1 MQHMCI
7 VTFNAMFNGA
17 NVDSL
22 KLQYNI
28 ASTSQACCLSCRD
41 VRHCNAWQWCPQP
54 SGCVANGS
62 LGTVSLP
69 YLGCQLL
76 NLPSFSSLDA
86 EYQGKERGV
95 NIPFVAGAPL
105 DARFPNVGGYTLSPG
120 SDLAGMFD
128 FTCNTSTGPRC
139 IVNGSVQTAAMAC
152 STDPYC
158 DAFTYRPNGIAGSYN
173 GPISILK
180 HNNGS
185 GTINESDFQ
194 VDPSAAVYV
203 KSLGSS
209 NLPSS
214 INQQPTTLPSP
225 EDPLAP
231 PPPPPPDQQQLQ
243 AGEIAGIVI
252 ASVTGG
258 LAILLT
264 IVLTLTRRKRFKKP
278 APTSNTSEA
287 LSLGGNKEVTLA
299 VKLADEQSG
308 SSENGT
314 AMSRSSGKSENGGE
328 LKEGIS
334 AFGNVVV
341 EEIPAGGAGPVS
353 GSSHSSIPPGSSARE
368 LLNVFSQMYASQPL
382 IDHAQLAT
390 MLEEADTIGEGG
402 EVFVEDVGTRV
413 FVHHSQQVGEGADG
427 DNGGID
433 NTEPLQPVWSA
444 RPEDVE
450 VCRRPDGSWWQLG
463 VGAFGT
469 VYKGLFRGYI
479 NVAIKVLHRLDEP
492 RHSDSFAKEVQL
504 MVELQ
509 HANIVQFMG
518 ACLNGP
524 QGTAM
529 LITELMELGDLWRAL
544 PARDGSGER
553 LFGWYKR
560 GRNVMTDV
568 ARGLKY
574 LHSKRVV
581 HFDLKSAN
589 ILLSRNGTA
598 KLADVG
604 MARAMNKSYLSMVSS
619 GLGTFAWSAPEV
631 LNGKRC
637 SVKADIYSWGVVLWE
652 VCSGEAPVRGGMRPL
667 RAPEDCPAEV
677 ADLYQRCV
685 SEDPEDRPSAEE
697 LLDILEALPPL

>member
-62 LGTVSLP
+62 LGAVSLP

-86 EYQGKERGV
+86 GYQGKERGV

-105 DARFPNVGGYTLSPG
+105 DARFPNVDGYTLSPG

-128 FTCNTSTGPRC
+128 FACNTSTGPRC
-139 IVNGSVQTAAMAC
+139 IVNGSVQTAAMMC

-158 DAFTYRPNGIAGSYN
+158 DAFTFRPNGVTGSFN

-203 KSLGSS
+203 KSLSS
-209 NLPSS
+209 STLPSS
-214 INQQPTTLPSP
+214 SNQEQPTTLPSP
-225 EDPLAP
+225 SPEDSLAP
-231 PPPPPPDQQQLQ
+231 PPPPPSYQQQLQ

-258 LAILLT
+258 LAIILT
-264 IVLTLTRRKRFKKP
+264 IVLTLTHRKRFKKP
-278 APTSNTSEA
+278 APTGSASGA
-287 LSLGGNKEVTLA
+287 LSLGGNKEERTLG
-299 VKLADEQSG
+299 KLADEQSG

-314 AMSRSSGKSENGGE
+314 AMSRSSGKSENGGD
-328 LKEGIS
+328 LKGGIPD
-334 AFGNVVV
+334 FGNVVV
-341 EEIPAGGAGPVS
+341 EEIPAGGGPPLS

-390 MLEEADTIGEGG
+390 MLEEADTIGDEPRMFIHRVHQPDEKAYNDGG
-402 EVFVEDVGTRV
+402 D
-413 FVHHSQQVGEGADG
+413 
-427 DNGGID
+427 
-433 NTEPLQPVWSA
+433 TEPLQPVWSI

-652 VCSGEAPVRGGMRPL
+652 VCSGEAPVRGGMRVL
-667 RAPEDCPAEV
+667 RAPEDCPADV
-677 ADLYQRCV
+677 AELYQRCV

>member
-28 ASTSQACCLSCRD
+28 ASTSQACCLSCRN

-54 SGCVANGS
+54 AGCTANGS

-86 EYQGKERGV
+86 GYLGKERGS

-105 DARFPNVGGYTLSPG
+105 DARFPNVDGYTMEPG
-120 SDLAGMFD
+120 SDLGGMFD
-128 FTCNTSTGPRC
+128 FACNISTGPQC
-139 IVNGSVQTAAMAC
+139 IVNGSIDTAAMMC

-158 DAFTYRPNGIAGSYN
+158 DAFTYRPNGVVGSN
-173 GPISILK
+173 EGPMSILK
-180 HNNGS
+180 HKNGS
-185 GTINESDFQ
+185 GPISGTDFQ
-194 VDPSAAVYV
+194 VDPSAAVYI
-203 KSLGSS
+203 KSVPPTQAP
-209 NLPSS
+209 PSTTGTSPS
-214 INQQPTTLPSP
+214 I
-225 EDPLAP
+225 EDPVP
-231 PPPPPPDQQQLQ
+231 PPSAPSGSQQLQ

-258 LAILLT
+258 LAIILT
-264 IVLTLTRRKRFKKP
+264 IILTLVRRKRFKKP
-278 APTSNTSEA
+278 APSSGT
-287 LSLGGNKEVTLA
+287 GHGNPKGSKEEINLTD
-299 VKLADEQSG
+299 KIDGEQSG
-308 SSENGT
+308 SSENDET
-314 AMSRSSGKSENGGE
+314 TMSRSSGKSESHGVVMEGANVDGMPFGGN
-328 LKEGIS
+328 I
-334 AFGNVVV
+334 VVA
-341 EEIPAGGAGPVS
+341 EIPVGGGGVFSS

-368 LLNVFSQMYASQPL
+368 LLNVFSQMYANQPL
-382 IDHAQLAT
+382 VDHTQLAT
-390 MLEEADTIGEGG
+390 MLEEAGTEINDGERP
-402 EVFVEDVGTRV
+402 VDEDKG
-413 FVHHSQQVGEGADG
+413 SQQV
-427 DNGGID
+427 DNRNGND
-433 NTEPLQPVWSA
+433 YDVLEPVWSIS
-444 RPEDVE
+444 PEEVE
-450 VCRRPDGSWWQLG
+450 VCRRLDGSWWQLG

-469 VYKGLFRGYI
+469 VYKGLFRGNI

-492 RHSDSFAKEVQL
+492 RHSDSFAKEVEL
-504 MVELQ
+504 MVALQ
-509 HANIVQFMG
+509 HTNIVKFMG

-529 LITELMELGDLWRAL
+529 LVTELMELGDLWRAL

-560 GRNVMTDV
+560 GRNVMMDV
-568 ARGLKY
+568 ARGLTY

-589 ILLSRNGTA
+589 ILLSRTGTA

-604 MARAMNKSYLSMVSS
+604 MARALNKSYLSMVSS

-631 LNGKRC
+631 LNGRRC

-652 VCSGEAPVRGGMRPL
+652 ICTGEAPVRGGMRAL
-667 RAPEDCPAEV
+667 RSPEDCPPEV
-677 ADLYQRCV
+677 TEIYRRCV
-685 SEDPEDRPSAEE
+685 SEDPEERPSAEE
-697 LLDILEALPPL
+697 LLALLEGLPPPL